1 MLTADQTS
9 RHTSLPDK
17 AIERCTN
24 WLGKKVQIRG
34 GGGKGKGKAKSNH
47 LEHLQLIMSPHRC
60 TLNLHIAII

>member
-9 RHTSLPDK
+9 RHTPLPDK

-34 GGGKGKGKAKSNH
+34 GGGEKAKKKQKAATWSIYN
-47 LEHLQLIMSPHRC
+47 
-60 TLNLHIAII
+60 